1 MNPLTTGTP
10 HSAEARNLRWL
21 LDKLVEEVPGIRSV
35 AVVSSDGL
43 LLLASDPTLG
53 AEHGPAALGGGHG
66 PAALGGEHG
75 PAPLGA
81 EHGPAAFGAEHRA
94 AALTAGEAAATP
106 GAEEAAVP
114 AGSGA
119 VRGGMPVRRRR
130 GGGRGRGPRG
140 SSGDLATLVS
150 GVASLTAAAADLM
163 EAGGVK
169 QTMVSMDEG
178 ALLVMAIG
186 DGSLLGVHAAA
197 DCDMGAVGYQMGL
210 FVGRAGHVLT
220 PELRS
225 ELRGAVGTRTGAG
238 TSAGSGAGTGVG
250 TGAGVRAGAGTE
262 VGVTAGAGR

>member
-1 MNPLTTGTP
+1 MNPLTTGTSGTP
-10 HSAEARNLRWL
+10 EARNLRWL

-43 LLLASDPTLG
+43 MLLASDPALG
-53 AEHGPAALGGGHG
+53 AEHGSSAL
-66 PAALGGEHG
+66 
-75 PAPLGA
+75 
-81 EHGPAAFGAEHRA
+81 A
-94 AALTAGEAAATP
+94 AAGAVATP
-106 GAEEAAVP
+106 PRIEEAAVP
-114 AGSGA
+114 ETSGA

-130 GGGRGRGPRG
+130 GGHWGRGPKGPRG

-150 GVASLTAAAADLM
+150 GVAALTVAAAGLM
-163 EAGGVK
+163 EGGAVK

-220 PELRS
+220 PELRN
-225 ELRGAVGTRTGAG
+225 ELRGAVGVKVGAE
-238 TSAGSGAGTGVG
+238 AVVG
-250 TGAGVRAGAGTE
+250 R
-262 VGVTAGAGR
+262 